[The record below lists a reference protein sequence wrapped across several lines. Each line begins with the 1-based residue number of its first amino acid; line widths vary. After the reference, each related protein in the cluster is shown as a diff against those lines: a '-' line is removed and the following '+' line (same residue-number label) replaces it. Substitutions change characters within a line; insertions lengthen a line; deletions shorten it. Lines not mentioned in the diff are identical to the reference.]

1 MKDRYTDR
9 YMDRQVRQTER
20 PLRCRG
26 IYSYDDSQKERETFI
41 EHIHRVTEKKK
52 QTDRH
57 TDRHTVRQTD
67 RHIHTH
73 REAK

>member
-41 EHIHRVTEKKK
+41 
-52 QTDRH
+52 
-57 TDRHTVRQTD
+57 
-67 RHIHTH
+67 
-73 REAK
+73 